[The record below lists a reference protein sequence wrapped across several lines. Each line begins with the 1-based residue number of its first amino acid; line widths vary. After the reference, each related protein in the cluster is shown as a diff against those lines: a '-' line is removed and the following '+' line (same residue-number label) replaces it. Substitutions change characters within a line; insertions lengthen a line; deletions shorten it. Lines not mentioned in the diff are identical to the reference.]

1 MKANADLDHIV
12 KINTHIRDFWAYAW
26 EWAPRDAA
34 LLLSKS
40 RLDLQVSLS
49 HALEL
54 WLEPCAEEQRDGRLI
69 LAWANLGSLI
79 EGTLQWFLSVYEGD
93 YSGTPVKT
101 WKGKELDID
110 GLQLAQLRRF
120 FDKHVWTSDDLHWSS
135 WIEHVGRRRNAIHA
149 FRDRDLGT
157 IDEFAEDVSRYG
169 ELVSELDGRV
179 PYPDDN
185 YGPYR

>member
-1 MKANADLDHIV
+1 MTANADVDYIV
-12 KINTHIRDFWAYAW
+12 RINTHIRDFWADPSG
-26 EWAPRDAA
+26 WAPSDAA
-34 LLLSKS
+34 VLLSKS

-54 WLEPCAEEQRDGRLI
+54 WFEPCAEEQRDGRLI

-79 EGTLQWFLSVYEGD
+79 EGTLQWFLSVYEAD
-93 YSGTPVKT
+93 YSGTPVKSWRGT
-101 WKGKELDID
+101 ERDID
-110 GLQLAQLRRF
+110 GLQLSQLRRY
-120 FDKHVWTSDDLHWSS
+120 FDEHIWTSDDLHWSP
-135 WIEHVGRRRNAIHA
+135 WIEHVAYRRNAIHA

-179 PYPDDN
+179 PYPDDD